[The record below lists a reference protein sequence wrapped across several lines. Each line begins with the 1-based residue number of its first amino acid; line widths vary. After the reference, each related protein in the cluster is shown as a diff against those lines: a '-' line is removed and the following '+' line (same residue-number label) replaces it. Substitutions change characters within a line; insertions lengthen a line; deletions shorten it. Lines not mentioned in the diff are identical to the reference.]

1 MQKTNLLA
9 VYSIQTNM
17 LSAIKENNRVIILLN
32 SGKELI
38 ITCTSERESSDIL
51 NTLHFYPVF
60 QSRSNNSVEKDYQF
74 TLEISHRNYNIDNI
88 LS

>member
-1 MQKTNLLA
+1 
-9 VYSIQTNM
+9 M
-17 LSAIKENNRVIILLN
+17 LSAIKENNRVIVLLN

-38 ITCTSERESSDIL
+38 ITCPSERESSDIL

-60 QSRSNNSVEKDYQF
+60 QSRSNNSIEKDYQF
-74 TLEISHRNYNIDNI
+74 TLEISHRNYNLDNI

>member
-17 LSAIKENNRVIILLN
+17 LSAIINQEKTDEVCVLLN
-32 SGKELI
+32 NGKILR
-38 ITCTSERESSDIL
+38 ITCPTDRDASHIF

-60 QSRSNNSVEKDYQF
+60 QSRSNNSIEKDFNF
-74 TLEISHRNYNIDNI
+74 TLEII
-88 LS
+88 